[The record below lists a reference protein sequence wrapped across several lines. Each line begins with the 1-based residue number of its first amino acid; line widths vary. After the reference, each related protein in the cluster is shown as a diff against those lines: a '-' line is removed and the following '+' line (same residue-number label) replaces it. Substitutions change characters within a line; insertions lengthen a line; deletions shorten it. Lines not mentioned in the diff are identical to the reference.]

1 MNKLEI
7 NILPQSFETLPI
19 NLHTFCTEYKQDY
32 LNAPYGRAFYQILFV
47 VGGEGIVSCRG
58 QVFNLKKGCA
68 FFTAPNI
75 PITYHSTDSLYTA
88 FLTVTGE
95 GVRALEKY
103 YECDGFLFR
112 QSVKTEK
119 FLSVLNDI
127 SEEFHSHRRNAVLSS
142 LSYSFFVDFF
152 ENVKYEY
159 NIIRD
164 VASYIERNFAKKITL
179 EKLSAK
185 FGISVS
191 KLSHNFKKEYN
202 HTVFEYIL
210 DLRLN
215 YARTLI
221 TFDKECR
228 IKDASLACGFED
240 TSYFCKAYKNK
251 FGCTPSEDKNPTIRK
266 SVT

>member
-68 FFTAPNI
+68 FYTSPNI
-75 PITYHSTDSLYTA
+75 PITYHSTNSLYTA

-112 QSVKTEK
+112 QSVKTEN
-119 FLSVLNDI
+119 FLSVLNNI

-159 NIIRD
+159 NIIRE
-164 VASYIERNFAKKITL
+164 VASYIEKNFAKKITL

-185 FGISVS
+185 FGISIS

-202 HTVFEYIL
+202 HTIFEYIL

-251 FGCTPSEDKNPTIRK
+251 FGCTPSEDKNKNPVI
-266 SVT
+266 